1 MPRGNFPLY
10 SLNGGEVGTD
20 AIARFD
26 LDRLRYAAVLQDNF
40 FPHVIGKMQL
50 RPGFED
56 LDSYVEGVRM
66 IPFVVSGS
74 VTYML
79 VFTPNRMEVMRGGE
93 YLTREAVSTTIPNGD
108 FNAFTAWTDAS
119 TGGASAAVSGG
130 NLVLSGASGGVAIA
144 RQQVIVP
151 ADGNNREQGL
161 TVDVVRGPVTI
172 RIGSSS
178 GLDNH
183 LSVTLEEGSHT
194 LNFRPSAI
202 FWIDLITAEN
212 REIIVNSVGIASAG
226 RVSIDTPWD
235 ADALRTVRFDQS
247 FDVLF
252 MASDG
257 FQQRRL
263 ERRGDTSWSLV
274 RYKTSDGPF
283 TVSPETTT
291 TVTPSVLVGN
301 GSLTAS
307 EPIFSSL
314 DVGSLFRATHSQQ
327 LVEETFTAIGQFTR
341 SIRVI
346 GVGSTARTITVTVL
360 GDSSW
365 DGMVALQQ
373 SIAEEGDW
381 VTVETYTGVASG
393 GGFGQ
398 GETTTQT
405 FNDDLDN
412 QIVFYRL
419 IVSEYTAGTAEAS
432 IRYNGGSTTGV
443 VRIVGFTS
451 ETVVNMEVLEP
462 FGSTGPSSRWDRGT
476 WSDRNGWPDTVAL
489 HDGRL
494 FWGRGDVV
502 YGSESDRFNSFSD
515 TSTGDAAPII
525 RSIGATTQQGVL
537 WLQSLQRLVAGT
549 DVSEISIRASSFDE
563 PLTASAFAPRRAS
576 TRGCFDLQPVEVD
589 TSAIFVQR
597 SGSRIFDLVLDGAA
611 QDYVSRDITELHT
624 DVCKPGVISIAVQ
637 RQPDTRIWFVL
648 SNGEV
653 RCLTYEPSENIV
665 AWSRVSVDG
674 FVEDVEVLPSE
685 IEDEVYIAVNRNIA
699 GSTQRRIE
707 RLGRFENAVGGQIN
721 QIMDSFVH
729 ISHSTPSATISGLDH
744 LNGEQV
750 VVWADGRAI
759 RDQENMATVSGG
771 TIPNTTAYSE
781 ITVGVPYNARWR
793 STKLAYGAAQ
803 GTALGMYKRVNHLG
817 LYMVDVVLEGV
828 RIGRDFNNLQQLSST
843 DRGRGNAVDFNLVKE
858 EYDQDLS
865 NFGGRWDVD
874 SRICI
879 EARAP
884 YPVSVA
890 TLVIA
895 MTTND
900 R

>member
-93 YLTREAVSTTIPNGD
+93 YLTREAVSTTIPDGD
-108 FNAFTAWTDAS
+108 FNAFTAWSDVS

-151 ADGNNREQGL
+151 ADGNNQDQGL

-202 FWIDLITAEN
+202 FWIDLITTEN

-226 RVSIDTPWD
+226 RISIDTPWD

-283 TVSPETTT
+283 TVSAATTD
-291 TVTPSVLVGN
+291 TVAPSVTAGVGTFT
-301 GSLTAS
+301 SS
-307 EPIFSSL
+307 VPIFSAL
-314 DVGSLFRATHSQQ
+314 DVGSLFRLTHSQQ
-327 LVEETFTAIGQFTR
+327 LAEATFTAPSQTTD
-341 SIRVI
+341 SIRVV
-346 GVGSTARTITVTVL
+346 GVNGARNFAVSIAVD
-360 GDSSW
+360 GSW
-365 DGMVALQQ
+365 DGTITLEQ
-373 SIAEEGDW
+373 SIAEEGNW
-381 VTVETYTGVASG
+381 TSAATYTTNASV
-393 GGFGQ
+393 GF
-398 GETTTQT
+398 
-405 FNDDLDN
+405 DDGLDN

-419 IVSEYTAGTAEAS
+419 NLTTHVAGTATVS
-432 IRYNGGSTTGV
+432 LRYNGGSTTGV
-443 VRIVGFTS
+443 ARITGFTS
-451 ETVVNMEVLEP
+451 GTVVDMEVLDP
-462 FGSTGPSSRWDRGT
+462 FGSTDPTVQWDRGT

-502 YGSESDRFNSFSD
+502 YGSESDRFDSFSD

-525 RSIGATTQQGVL
+525 RSIGATTKQGVL

-589 TSAIFVQR
+589 TSAVFVQR
-597 SGSRIFDLVLDGAA
+597 SSSRIFDLVLDGTA

-624 DVCKPGVISIAVQ
+624 DVCKPGVVSIAVQ

-759 RDQENMATVSGG
+759 RDQENMLTVSGG
-771 TIPNTTAYSE
+771 AIPNTTAYSE

-865 NFGGRWDVD
+865 NFGGRWEVD

-884 YPVSVA
+884 YPVSIA
-890 TLVIA
+890 ALVIA